1 MKKTDTKVST
11 APKRAPR
18 RSPESREKQMIS
30 YAVDLAEEQLRNGT
44 ASSQIICHYL
54 KLASMREQY
63 EIEKLRADVELSRA
77 KADSYQAT
85 KRSEEK
91 FDQVIEAFKRYS
103 MPIDNYQG

>member
-1 MKKTDTKVST
+1 
-11 APKRAPR
+11 
-18 RSPESREKQMIS
+18 
-30 YAVDLAEEQLRNGT
+30 
-44 ASSQIICHYL
+44 
-54 KLASMREQY
+54 MREQY